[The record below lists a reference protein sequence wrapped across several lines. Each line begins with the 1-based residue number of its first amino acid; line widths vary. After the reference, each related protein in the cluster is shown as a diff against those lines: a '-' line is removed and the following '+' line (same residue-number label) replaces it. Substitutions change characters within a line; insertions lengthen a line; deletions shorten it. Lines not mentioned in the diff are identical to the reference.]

1 MIRGLSTAVLTVAVL
16 TASSLSA
23 SAQWET
29 LKARLALVT
38 QEALNRGGVADQ
50 PGVVASA
57 DCDIEASEVAQF
69 NALLSLSAAEEAASK
84 QLHGKWGLPVTATP
98 IPEEQLLVHREYL
111 ITYNRD
117 LKIPLLATYA
127 LRASDIVSATREKCF
142 REDPR
147 LDSAGRSVLADYVEP
162 VFDRGH
168 LVPRADMNRSK
179 GVMINTF
186 VLSNMMPQHD
196 QFNQGI
202 WETLE
207 SAVRSWAVDRG
218 TILVFTGPVF
228 DADGNGVR
236 DPVGNVRRVA
246 PTNRLGLPT
255 HFYKIV
261 LSERPSGFVD
271 AIAILL
277 PHTDNEVPRNLPMD
291 KKLAYLEDHIVSID
305 TIEARTGY
313 RFFPE
318 MPEVRQK
325 AVKRSIASGLWQ

>member
-1 MIRGLSTAVLTVAVL
+1 MIRGLSTAILTAAVL
-16 TASSLSA
+16 TASSVSA

-29 LKARLALVT
+29 LEARLALVT
-38 QEALNRGGVADQ
+38 QDALNRGGVADQ
-50 PGVVASA
+50 PGFASS
-57 DCDIEASEVAQF
+57 DCDIGAGEVAQF
-69 NALLSLSAAEEAASK
+69 DALLSLSAAEETASK
-84 QLHGKWGLPVTATP
+84 QLHGRWGLPVAATP
-98 IPEEQLLVHREYL
+98 IPDEQLLVNREYV
-111 ITYNRD
+111 INYNRN
-117 LKIPLLATYA
+117 LKIPLYATYV
-127 LRASDIVSATREKCF
+127 LRANDVVQATREKCF

-147 LDSAGRSVLADYVEP
+147 LDPAARSVLADYAEP

-218 TILVFTGPVF
+218 TILVFSGPVF
-228 DADGNGVR
+228 DADANGAR
-236 DPVGNVRRVA
+236 DPVGNVRRVP
-246 PTNRLGLPT
+246 PTNQLGLPT

-261 LSERPSGFVD
+261 LNERPSGFVD

-277 PHTDNEVPRNLPMD
+277 PHTDNEVPKSLPMD
-291 KKLAYLEDHIVSID
+291 QKLAYLEDHIVSID
-305 TIEARTGY
+305 TIEARAGY
-313 RFFPE
+313 KFFPE
-318 MPEVRQK
+318 MPEVRQR
-325 AVKRSIASGLWQ
+325 AVKRSVASGLWQ